1 VVGRLTFCV
10 YDEARLEEERRFRKT
25 RARRSWDVAARL
37 NAPRVVSDFYLLDSW
52 HNDLVGKFRTRLTK
66 AVAEFGPAGPA

>member
-1 VVGRLTFCV
+1 MNG
-10 YDEARLEEERRFRKT
+10 
-25 RARRSWDVAARL
+25 
-37 NAPRVVSDFYLLDSW
+37 APRVVSDFYLLDSW